1 MVFNGEDYGMWE
13 KRIMMF
19 LKYKE
24 CDTVITRVKTETD
37 NADWNKKDVKAIN
50 IIYSAITN
58 RQLEFISEERTAY
71 GIMKKFDEMYLKKST
86 ALQIVCRRR
95 LKKTRLDKYIDSAL
109 FFSDFEKLIN
119 ELKSAGAQVKEKKK
133 LNYMLNMLPEE
144 YSYIGYLIDTLKEED
159 QTVAYV
165 KNKFEI
171 AEKKNKFDQGK
182 MKTNAFVAK
191 KRRILQM

>member
-24 CDTVITRVKTETD
+24 CDTVITRVKTEAD